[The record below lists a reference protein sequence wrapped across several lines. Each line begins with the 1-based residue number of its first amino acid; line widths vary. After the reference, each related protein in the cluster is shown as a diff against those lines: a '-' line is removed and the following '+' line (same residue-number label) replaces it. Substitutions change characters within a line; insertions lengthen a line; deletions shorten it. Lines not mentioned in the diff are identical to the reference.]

1 MLFNPQIEQALSA
14 ARFQTYRD
22 IALSDEHAWNLYRW
36 NVELASATMPLV
48 ADLEVALRNTMH
60 DRLSSHFGRSDWW
73 ASDKLLLDRD
83 THENVART
91 VELHQ
96 KKIAS
101 GKVSAGRVVSEL
113 MFGTWVML
121 LTRGGNS
128 AIGQAVDYEARLWR
142 PILRKGFATTRGTR
156 PRRPSREE
164 AHSRAALVQRLR
176 NRCAHHEPI
185 FNGIKKPGT
194 ATMIPLLE
202 VWEQAVQLLDWVCP
216 DLGDMHRSQAL
227 LPNTIADKPTS

>member
-22 IALSDEHAWNLYRW
+22 IALTDEHAWNLYRW

-60 DRLSSHFGRSDWW
+60 DRLSSHFGRSDCW

-96 KKIAS
+96 RRS
-101 GKVSAGRVVSEL
+101 L
-113 MFGTWVML
+113 
-121 LTRGGNS
+121 
-128 AIGQAVDYEARLWR
+128 QA
-142 PILRKGFATTRGTR
+142 KF
-156 PRRPSREE
+156 
-164 AHSRAALVQRLR
+164 
-176 NRCAHHEPI
+176 
-185 FNGIKKPGT
+185 
-194 ATMIPLLE
+194 
-202 VWEQAVQLLDWVCP
+202 
-216 DLGDMHRSQAL
+216 
-227 LPNTIADKPTS
+227 LPVGSSLS

>member
-22 IALSDEHAWNLYRW
+22 IALTDEHAWNLYRW

-96 KKIAS
+96 RRS
-101 GKVSAGRVVSEL
+101 L
-113 MFGTWVML
+113 
-121 LTRGGNS
+121 
-128 AIGQAVDYEARLWR
+128 QA
-142 PILRKGFATTRGTR
+142 KF
-156 PRRPSREE
+156 
-164 AHSRAALVQRLR
+164 
-176 NRCAHHEPI
+176 
-185 FNGIKKPGT
+185 
-194 ATMIPLLE
+194 
-202 VWEQAVQLLDWVCP
+202 
-216 DLGDMHRSQAL
+216 
-227 LPNTIADKPTS
+227 LPVGSSLS